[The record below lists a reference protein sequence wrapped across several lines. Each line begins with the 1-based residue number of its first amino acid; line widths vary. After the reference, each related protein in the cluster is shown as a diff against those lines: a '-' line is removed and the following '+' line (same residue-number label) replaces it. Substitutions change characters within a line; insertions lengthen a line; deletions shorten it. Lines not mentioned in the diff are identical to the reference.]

1 MFEAWSRTPSSHRS
15 PSCRRSPS
23 GSPSKVVGR
32 MEEEDVASLVH
43 GAPAMA
49 DEVSFV
55 GNEEELVSDEPYV
68 CVGDEPSSE
77 ASEDANM
84 DGYCGYNDGDDF
96 YESWEDRGIDGIADF
111 GRINFKEIS
120 FDEMR
125 LLHFPDRHV
134 AFAFYNLYAKMNGF
148 AARKT
153 RLRQNAKKLATQQ
166 QFVCFRQGFREFAA
180 DKEAYERKR
189 EPKPETRCGCLAQM
203 RVHLHLESGRWIIS
217 YFDNVHNH
225 EMLDGTLTF
234 MLPGHRKMNSTAIEQ
249 MNMMLRVGI
258 KTPQIYSAFVHTAGG
273 FQNVPF
279 LKRDMY
285 NQIDKQRKLIGGDAV
300 SCLRWLESYAE
311 ENPGTFVR
319 YLADKENRLVHLF
332 WSDNC
337 SQLDYHVFGDVVA
350 FDATYRKNK
359 YMCPLVV
366 FSGVN
371 HHNQT
376 IIFAAAL
383 VANESEETYSWLLE
397 RFLEAMK
404 GKAPACVITDGH
416 AAMRKAI
423 EKVFPM
429 AYHRLCAWH
438 LLRNAT
444 SHLANPAFTSEFKK
458 CMLFDYEVSEFEARW
473 ERLVTE
479 LQLQDNQW
487 VCDLYDRRKMW
498 ATAHI
503 HGHFF
508 GGFRTTS
515 RCEGLHS
522 MLGKFVHSRHNL
534 RNFVE
539 QYFRCV
545 SEMRSREAQSDM
557 HSVVGH
563 LVLQSPLHDLER
575 SAAKLLTREIF
586 ILFRPMLSRACTLKV
601 RSCTLTPTSDIYTI
615 SRWGNSHN
623 NWHVSHYPEDS
634 IFKCSCLRMESL
646 GIPCDH
652 IVALLV
658 HLDFTEIPTSLVLE
672 RWSKNARSKVRQ
684 YVEKGP
690 FSWDSMVSCRNWMLN
705 DLCREMCVLA
715 SVREDKF
722 ETMTEKIR
730 SEINRLK
737 HDTEAGPSTPA
748 VVGQS
753 STLEGCVQNPLVV
766 RRKKRPKRD
775 SVNRTLVRGVRRCS
789 ICHRVGHNRTSCQ
802 SNVWQGQRQQPSHE
816 EDVDEDNY
824 YTLNFGEEVDDEY
837 AHYHSQPVGQEEHF
851 GRYEEEFQVPL
862 TDPYYSWH
870 E

>member
-1 MFEAWSRTPSSHRS
+1 
-15 PSCRRSPS
+15 
-23 GSPSKVVGR
+23 
-32 MEEEDVASLVH
+32 
-43 GAPAMA
+43 
-49 DEVSFV
+49 
-55 GNEEELVSDEPYV
+55 
-68 CVGDEPSSE
+68 
-77 ASEDANM
+77 
-84 DGYCGYNDGDDF
+84 
-96 YESWEDRGIDGIADF
+96 
-111 GRINFKEIS
+111 
-120 FDEMR
+120 
-125 LLHFPDRHV
+125 
-134 AFAFYNLYAKMNGF
+134 
-148 AARKT
+148 
-153 RLRQNAKKLATQQ
+153 
-166 QFVCFRQGFREFAA
+166 
-180 DKEAYERKR
+180 
-189 EPKPETRCGCLAQM
+189 
-203 RVHLHLESGRWIIS
+203 
-217 YFDNVHNH
+217 
-225 EMLDGTLTF
+225 
-234 MLPGHRKMNSTAIEQ
+234 
-249 MNMMLRVGI
+249 
-258 KTPQIYSAFVHTAGG
+258 
-273 FQNVPF
+273 
-279 LKRDMY
+279 
-285 NQIDKQRKLIGGDAV
+285 
-300 SCLRWLESYAE
+300 
-311 ENPGTFVR
+311 
-319 YLADKENRLVHLF
+319 
-332 WSDNC
+332 
-337 SQLDYHVFGDVVA
+337 
-350 FDATYRKNK
+350 
-359 YMCPLVV
+359 
-366 FSGVN
+366 
-371 HHNQT
+371 
-376 IIFAAAL
+376 
-383 VANESEETYSWLLE
+383 
-397 RFLEAMK
+397 
-404 GKAPACVITDGH
+404 
-416 AAMRKAI
+416 
-423 EKVFPM
+423 
-429 AYHRLCAWH
+429 
-438 LLRNAT
+438 
-444 SHLANPAFTSEFKK
+444 
-458 CMLFDYEVSEFEARW
+458 
-473 ERLVTE
+473 
-479 LQLQDNQW
+479 
-487 VCDLYDRRKMW
+487 
-498 ATAHI
+498 
-503 HGHFF
+503 
-508 GGFRTTS
+508 
-515 RCEGLHS
+515 
-522 MLGKFVHSRHNL
+522 
-534 RNFVE
+534 
-539 QYFRCV
+539 
-545 SEMRSREAQSDM
+545 MRSREAQSDM